1 MAKCRSDLFIESK
14 TEKKGDMK
22 MLILVAN
29 NEVKLRKN
37 VVELLKAEGYQTLE
51 ATNGFSA
58 WEVVSKYPI
67 DLAILDVEMTKLTG
81 LEVCQ
86 KIKETRKIPVILISF
101 ASSEEDRLN
110 GFAAGAED
118 YIVKPYYVRELVA
131 RVNVI
136 LKRNTQAVLQFKGIE
151 LDTKAHIVKVD
162 GVEISANRK
171 EFSLMKLFFE
181 NVNKTLSRDDLIK
194 NIWGWETQNVDR
206 TIDTHIKMLRTKMG
220 PYGSDL
226 KTIRG
231 VGYKLEE

>member
-1 MAKCRSDLFIESK
+1 
-14 TEKKGDMK
+14 MK

>member
-1 MAKCRSDLFIESK
+1 
-14 TEKKGDMK
+14 